1 LSNSTSEIIKDNKNN
16 INASSNTDKNNNF
29 KEEDL
34 NKKNEKTDNISNS
47 ASSEENEKGKRQKVY
62 LNSQTTLP
70 EEKSYTSRLV
80 TSIPIK
86 ISIEFD
92 RKANVQ
98 SIIDAV
104 KNMKELEL
112 EKTSFYTNLI
122 LVGHNLHFINT
133 ENKIDECFQN
143 NQTID
148 IYEFLNHNSYNE
160 IIWQSKNQFEYLK
173 VIDKF
178 NCNNTTS
185 ASEMETKKLNS
196 DKNCFDIRN
205 KYSSNDVGMNCQSQ
219 LALEKDFDKKNNED
233 ELLSICYETLTNF
246 RMPILDYNM
255 ENKDIKFE
263 YLVEIN
269 HRFVIEKEYNLFY
282 QGTFKMNN
290 FFFDAILINNS
301 VN

>member
-1 LSNSTSEIIKDNKNN
+1 LSNSTSEIIKDNNYN
-16 INASSNTDKNNNF
+16 INALSNTNKNNNL
-29 KEEDL
+29 KEEDM
-34 NKKNEKTDNISNS
+34 NKKVEKTDNISNS
-47 ASSEENEKGKRQKVY
+47 ASSEENEKGKRQKVF

-98 SIIDAV
+98 SIIDAL
-104 KNMKELEL
+104 KNMEELEL

-122 LVGHNLHFINT
+122 LVGHNLNFINI

-148 IYEFLNHNSYNE
+148 IYEFLNHNGYNE

-173 VIDKF
+173 VKDKF

-185 ASEMETKKLNS
+185 A
-196 DKNCFDIRN
+196 
-205 KYSSNDVGMNCQSQ
+205 
-219 LALEKDFDKKNNED
+219 
-233 ELLSICYETLTNF
+233 
-246 RMPILDYNM
+246 
-255 ENKDIKFE
+255 
-263 YLVEIN
+263 
-269 HRFVIEKEYNLFY
+269 
-282 QGTFKMNN
+282 
-290 FFFDAILINNS
+290 
-301 VN
+301 